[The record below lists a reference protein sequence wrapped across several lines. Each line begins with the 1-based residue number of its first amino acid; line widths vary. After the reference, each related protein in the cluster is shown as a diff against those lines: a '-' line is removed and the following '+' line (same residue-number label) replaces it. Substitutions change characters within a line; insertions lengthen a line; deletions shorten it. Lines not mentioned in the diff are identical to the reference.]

1 MEILWSHS
9 GFPDV
14 PGCGHS
20 KLGWQEGPVAE
31 PYLLPEL
38 GRHNEALTQDYYL
51 PNAPPQQACLRPYH

>member
-1 MEILWSHS
+1 MGILWSHS

-14 PGCGHS
+14 PGYGHS

-38 GRHNEALTQDYYL
+38 GRHSEALTQVYYL
-51 PNAPPQQACLRPYH
+51 PNEPPQ